1 MITSVMST
9 FITALPSGL
18 AERRA
23 QASIRPQLPS
33 LGARAW
39 YEASISA
46 DLRARRAYPIAH
58 SPPGLGCV
66 CATDVIRG
74 RLMQLRYIMMNGQCP
89 EVCRSEDAS
98 AIQPLCHQLVDLA
111 R

>member
-46 DLRARRAYPIAH
+46 DLRARRAYPITH
-58 SPPGLGCV
+58 SAPGPPEAVESVEC
-66 CATDVIRG
+66 G
-74 RLMQLRYIMMNGQCP
+74 RIL
-89 EVCRSEDAS
+89 CRS
-98 AIQPLCHQLVDLA
+98 HTA
-111 R
+111 RMGHYSG